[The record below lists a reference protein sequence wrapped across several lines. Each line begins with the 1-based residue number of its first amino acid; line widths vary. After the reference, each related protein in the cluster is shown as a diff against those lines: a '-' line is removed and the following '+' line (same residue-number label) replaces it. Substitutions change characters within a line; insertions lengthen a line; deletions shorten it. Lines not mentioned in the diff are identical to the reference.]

1 MNYWPSILVT
11 ILVVLVVILLLF
23 LFGAIDLHQVN

>member
-11 ILVVLVVILLLF
+11 VLVVLVVILLLF